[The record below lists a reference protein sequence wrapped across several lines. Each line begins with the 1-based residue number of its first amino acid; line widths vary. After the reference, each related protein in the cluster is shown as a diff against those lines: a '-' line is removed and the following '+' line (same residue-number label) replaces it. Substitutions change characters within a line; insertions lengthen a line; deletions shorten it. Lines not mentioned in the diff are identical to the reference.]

1 MKTQPATIG
10 PGNALSFAKESDK
23 QEEDEIGIDLRLEL
37 EIARKFF
44 GGDPALAVLELERG
58 VERMI

>member
-1 MKTQPATIG
+1 MKTQPAAIG
-10 PGNALSFAKESDK
+10 AGNALSFAKESDE

-44 GGDPALAVLELERG
+44 GGDLGAGRS
-58 VERMI
+58 